1 MFGGNNEKDLEGEL
15 KNYGRQH
22 SSPTVIKVATGL
34 KKDFNTQGIGKED
47 SIHSSNYIQND
58 LDEAIYKYDIHPFSV
73 FDKVPVQSSSSSNN
87 NNNSASNNNSG
98 ANATT
103 ITFPPPPKDLS
114 DPELDL
120 FHTFFADARK
130 KYHNKD
136 SVFREQLELLTSGGK
151 KKSEKEKIV
160 ARSSEQVDK
169 EGWLVKEGRFRKNW
183 KKRWFV
189 LSSNT
194 LSYYTAKKNK
204 LKGKIVLDGTQ
215 IIRFAKS
222 RTDDFKGCLELY
234 TPKDSTFTSDGMN
247 NRFLLQMDEESEA
260 SSGDAGDDDDDDDDA
275 VGRTLYF
282 DVEGGS
288 EDERR
293 SWYIAINNKI
303 TMLYYKNLCSGSIN
317 EQVTDF
323 FNTIHKRKVFTCK
336 LKQVEDL
343 MAIKEPLKYHEFLH
357 TLVLKNNPN
366 VLNLS
371 ILCEALVTNKSIT
384 KLDISGCGLSNLEP
398 LTQVLQSN
406 KTLTSINL
414 SHNNIDDKQVALLS
428 EALPTS
434 GMLRLLEIDLSYNKI
449 GNEGCKTFVNALA
462 SLHSVFYVQTLNLHH
477 NKISDEGAQA
487 VASILEKL
495 SPQLTCLD
503 LGANQIGN
511 EGATVL
517 SDAIMKNN
525 SKHKNIKSG
534 TSELSKILE
543 KELLDELIFGGNKLG
558 VNGLQLFRK
567 QDFPELE
574 IISK

>member
-1 MFGGNNEKDLEGEL
+1 MLLNSLLLNNISTILVRATTHNSSTYQQNNIEKIRSELKMSQIISQQISHQKKMFGGNNEKDLEGEL

-204 LKGKIVLDGTQ
+204 L
-215 IIRFAKS
+215 
-222 RTDDFKGCLELY
+222 
-234 TPKDSTFTSDGMN
+234 
-247 NRFLLQMDEESEA
+247 
-260 SSGDAGDDDDDDDDA
+260 
-275 VGRTLYF
+275 
-282 DVEGGS
+282 
-288 EDERR
+288 
-293 SWYIAINNKI
+293 
-303 TMLYYKNLCSGSIN
+303 
-317 EQVTDF
+317 
-323 FNTIHKRKVFTCK
+323 
-336 LKQVEDL
+336 
-343 MAIKEPLKYHEFLH
+343 
-357 TLVLKNNPN
+357 
-366 VLNLS
+366 
-371 ILCEALVTNKSIT
+371 
-384 KLDISGCGLSNLEP
+384 
-398 LTQVLQSN
+398 
-406 KTLTSINL
+406 
-414 SHNNIDDKQVALLS
+414 
-428 EALPTS
+428 
-434 GMLRLLEIDLSYNKI
+434 
-449 GNEGCKTFVNALA
+449 
-462 SLHSVFYVQTLNLHH
+462 
-477 NKISDEGAQA
+477 
-487 VASILEKL
+487 
-495 SPQLTCLD
+495 
-503 LGANQIGN
+503 
-511 EGATVL
+511 
-517 SDAIMKNN
+517 
-525 SKHKNIKSG
+525 
-534 TSELSKILE
+534 
-543 KELLDELIFGGNKLG
+543 
-558 VNGLQLFRK
+558 
-567 QDFPELE
+567 
-574 IISK
+574 